1 MNKEIDIKDKIFE
14 IFISEDEISSIVHS
28 MANQINNSG
37 VKDPLFIAVLNGSF
51 LFAADIMRKIN
62 IPNCE
67 ISFIKLSSYLGT
79 ENTGKVNELIGLGK
93 NIRNRN
99 IVILE
104 DIIDTGAQNTI
115 DIEVGC
121 ITSGIAADIC
131 ANYTDGT
138 YSDWFLPSKDELN
151 LMHAVYSNG
160 NVANLNSNYYWSST
174 EVDGDYA
181 WSQSFTSGV
190 QYSLIKNYTFYVRAV
205 RAF

>member
-1 MNKEIDIKDKIFE
+1 MRSITLHNKEFE
-14 IFISEDEISSIVHS
+14 IFITETEISAIVHS

-79 ENTGKVNELIGLGK
+79 ESTGEVNELIGLGK

-104 DIIDTGAQNTI
+104 DIIDTGITLEKIMSLLEKEKVADIKVATLLFKPEAYKK
-115 DIEVGC
+115 DIEIDFIGKSIPNDFVVGYGLDYDE
-121 ITSGIAADIC
+121 IGR
-131 ANYTDGT
+131 N
-138 YSDWFLPSKDELN
+138 LPHIYKLKE
-151 LMHAVYSNG
+151 
-160 NVANLNSNYYWSST
+160 
-174 EVDGDYA
+174 
-181 WSQSFTSGV
+181 
-190 QYSLIKNYTFYVRAV
+190 
-205 RAF
+205 